1 MLLTDI
7 AIKNRTT
14 VAVLGLLIIL
24 MGGYSYLTL
33 PREAAPDI
41 PIPYIL
47 VTTTYEG
54 VSPEDMETSVT
65 MKIEK
70 ELNGIRGVE
79 EITSSSTEGMSLI
92 SVEFAPDVPSE
103 AALQRVRDRVDLA
116 KGELP
121 MDAEEPMIKEINFA
135 ELPIMLISLSGEVS
149 PIQLK
154 KVADD
159 VADALEAV
167 PGVLKVEI
175 TGDLEPEIRLEFD
188 PDRIASYNL
197 TIPEILSLIPS
208 ENVNISAGGL
218 ETEGMKFNVRIPA
231 EFVTPEEVDHLL
243 LTVRDGKPIYLS
255 DVAKVNYMFK
265 DRNSY
270 SRLDGT
276 ENITLSVTKRVG
288 ANAVQVSDYIKV
300 VIDKAQQQARDML
313 KFDITFDM
321 SKYVRN
327 MVADLENNIFSALVL
342 VTAVLLLFLGWRP
355 SSIVAMIIPLSMLI
369 TFFLVQMLDYT
380 MNMIVLFALVLV
392 LGMLVDNAIVIVEN
406 IFRHLQLGYNRTEA
420 AILGARQVAWPV
432 TTSTFTTVC
441 AFLPLI
447 FWPGVIGDFMKYLP
461 ITLTLGLLASLFVGL
476 VFNPAICSVWAGRT
490 PTPRQTNHWFIRSY
504 SRLLHAGLNNPG
516 LTLFLAFCLL
526 VALATL
532 YGKIGKGVEF
542 FPEGDPERAMINI
555 RAPQGTNIHETDR
568 MARLIEDRIQPYRP
582 WLKNIITNVGSG
594 GGGSMNLMAST
605 GGPHMANVTLV
616 FYDFAERERPSVEVI
631 AEIRKTIADIAGAEI
646 RIEKEEEGP
655 PTGAAVSV
663 RVIGEDFK
671 ILERVSE
678 QAKRSISDVPNIV
691 NLRSDH
697 EATRPELA
705 FVVNRRVAMLLGV
718 NTAAVGNFLKMAIFG
733 TKVGT
738 YREYNDEYDITVRLP
753 LNERIN
759 IDDMY
764 RLQIPNA
771 AGEAIL
777 LSSLGKFEY
786 QGGFGTVNRVDQ
798 KRVITLTADAE
809 GRLGTEVLAD
819 VQKRLDALELPPGY
833 EIRYAGEKE
842 EQDKA
847 QAFLSKAFAIALL
860 LVTMVLVIL
869 FNSLMIPLIIMTTVV
884 LSLIGALTG
893 LLVCDL
899 PFGIIM
905 TGIGVISLA
914 GVVVNNAI
922 VLLAYTRQLQQKGLG
937 LVEAAAEAGVTRLRP
952 VMLTAMT
959 TIIGLIPMA
968 VGISFDIHTLTW
980 ATRSESTQWWRN
992 MAVVVIFGLG
1002 FATILTLVV
1011 VPSLYVMLSRL
1022 WLRLG
1027 FKNVDA
1033 GHFGVKP
1040 ENTSS
1045 PYRES
1050 QHVSSSPDKNLP

>member
-1 MLLTDI
+1 MLLTDV

-41 PIPYIL
+41 PIPFIL
-47 VTTTYEG
+47 VTTIYEG

-79 EITSSSTEGMSLI
+79 EITSSSAEGMSLI
-92 SVEFAPDVPSE
+92 SVEFTPDVPSE
-103 AALQRVRDRVDLA
+103 VALQRVRDRVDIA
-116 KGELP
+116 EAELP
-121 MDAEEPMIKEINFA
+121 FDAEEPVITEINFA
-135 ELPIMLISLSGEVS
+135 EMPIMLISLSGEVS
-149 PIQLK
+149 PVQLK
-154 KVADD
+154 EVADD
-159 VADALEAV
+159 VQDALESV
-167 PGVLKVEI
+167 PGVLKVEMS
-175 TGDLEPEIRLEFD
+175 GDLEPEIRLEFD
-188 PDRIASYNL
+188 PDRMALFNL

-218 ETEGMKFNVRIPA
+218 ETEGTKFNVRIPA

-243 LTVRDGKPIYLS
+243 VTVRDGKPIYLS
-255 DVAKVNYMFK
+255 DVASVNYMFK
-265 DRNSY
+265 DRISY
-270 SRLDGT
+270 SRLNGIP
-276 ENITLSVTKRVG
+276 NITLSIVKRVG
-288 ANAVQVSDYIKV
+288 ANAVEVSDYVKA
-300 VIDKAQQQARDML
+300 VINKAQEQTRGML

-321 SKYVRN
+321 SKMVRN

-369 TFFLVQMLDYT
+369 TFFLVQMLDFT
-380 MNMIVLFALVLV
+380 LNMVVLFSLVLV

-441 AFLPLI
+441 AFLPMM
-447 FWPGVIGDFMKYLP
+447 FWPGIMGGFMKYMP

-476 VFNPAICSVWAGRT
+476 VFNPTICSVWAGRS
-490 PTPRQTNHWFIRSY
+490 PTRRQTDHWFIRGY

-516 LTLFLAFCLL
+516 LTLFLAFSLL
-526 VALATL
+526 VAIATL
-532 YGKIGKGVEF
+532 YGKIGKGTEF
-542 FPEGDPERAMINI
+542 FPEGDPERAMIVI

-568 MARLIEDRIQPYRP
+568 IARLVEDRLQPYKP
-582 WLKNIITNVGSG
+582 WLKHIVTNVGSA
-594 GGGSMNLMAST
+594 GGGSNNLIAST
-605 GGPHMANVTLV
+605 GGPHLANVTLV
-616 FYDFAERERPSVEVI
+616 FYDFAERQRPSVEVV
-631 AEIRKTIADIAGAEI
+631 AEVRKAIADIAGAEI
-646 RIEKEEEGP
+646 RVEKEEMGP

-663 RVIGEDFK
+663 RVVGEDFK
-671 ILERVSE
+671 TLKRLSE
-678 QAKRSISDVPNIV
+678 QARRMISDVPNIV
-691 NLRSDH
+691 NLRSDL

-705 FVVNRRVAMLLGV
+705 FMVDRRVAMLLGV
-718 NTAAVGNFLKMAIFG
+718 NTATVGNFIKMAIFG

-738 YREYNDEYDITVRLP
+738 YRQFNDEYDITVRLP
-753 LNERIN
+753 LSERVN

-764 RLQIPNA
+764 RLQVPNVT
-771 AGEAIL
+771 GEAIML
-777 LSSLGKFEY
+777 NSLGRFEY

-798 KRVITLTADAE
+798 KRVVTLTAGAE
-809 GRLGTEVLAD
+809 GRLSTEVLSD
-819 VQKRLDALELPPGY
+819 VQKRLEKLEMPPGY

-842 EQDKA
+842 EQDEA
-847 QAFLSKAFAIALL
+847 QAFLVKAFGIALL
-860 LVTMVLVIL
+860 LVTMVLVIQ

-893 LLVCDL
+893 LLICGL

-922 VLLAYTRQLQQKGLG
+922 VLLAYTRQLQQKGLD
-937 LVEAAAEAGVTRLRP
+937 LVSAAAEAGVTRLRP

-959 TIIGLIPMA
+959 TITGLIPMA
-968 VGISFDIHTLTW
+968 VGISFDIHTLRL

-1027 FKNVDA
+1027 FQEIDA
-1033 GHFGVKP
+1033 EHPRGNP
-1040 ENTSS
+1040 ETAA
-1045 PYRES
+1045 P
-1050 QHVSSSPDKNLP
+1050 Q

>member
-1 MLLTDI
+1 MLLTDV

-24 MGGYSYLTL
+24 MGGYSYMTL

-41 PIPYIL
+41 PIPFIL

-79 EITSSSTEGMSLI
+79 EITSSSAEGMSLI
-92 SVEFAPDVPSE
+92 SVEFTPDVPSE
-103 AALQRVRDRVDLA
+103 VALQRVRDRVDLA
-116 KGELP
+116 KAELP
-121 MDAEEPMIKEINFA
+121 FDAEEPVITEINFA
-135 ELPIMLISLSGEVS
+135 ELPIMLISLAGEVS
-149 PIQLK
+149 PVQLK
-154 KVADD
+154 EVAEDMQD
-159 VADALEAV
+159 VLEAV

-188 PDRIASYNL
+188 PDRVASFNL
-197 TIPEILSLIPS
+197 TIPEILALIPS

-218 ETEGMKFNVRIPA
+218 ETKGTKFNVRIPA

-265 DRNSY
+265 DRSSY
-270 SRLDGT
+270 SRLDGVS
-276 ENITLSVTKRVG
+276 NITLSITKRVG
-288 ANAVQVSDYIKV
+288 ANAVRVSDYLKV
-300 VIDKAQQQARDML
+300 VIDKAQEQAQGML
-313 KFDITFDM
+313 RFDITFDM
-321 SKYVRN
+321 SKYVRD

-355 SSIVAMIIPLSMLI
+355 SSIVALIIPLSMLI
-369 TFFLVQMLDYT
+369 TFFLVQMLGFT
-380 MNMIVLFALVLV
+380 LNMVVLFSLVLV

-406 IFRHLQLGYNRTEA
+406 IFRHLQLGHSRVEA
-420 AILGARQVAWPV
+420 AILGARQVAWPI

-441 AFLPLI
+441 AFLPMI
-447 FWPGVIGDFMKYLP
+447 FWPGVMGDFMKYLP

-476 VFNPAICSVWAGRT
+476 VFNPTICSVWAGRA
-490 PTPRQTNHWFIRSY
+490 PKQRQTDHWFIRGY
-504 SRLLHAGLNNPG
+504 RRLLNAGLNNPG

-526 VALATL
+526 VGLGTL

-542 FPEGDPERAMINI
+542 FPEGDPERAIIDI

-568 MARLIEDRIQPYRP
+568 IARLVEDRIQPYKR
-582 WLKNIITNVGSG
+582 WLKHIITNVGSA
-594 GGGSMNLMAST
+594 GSGTMNLMAST
-605 GGPHMANVTLV
+605 GGPHLANVTLV
-616 FYDFAERERPSVEVI
+616 FHDFVERERPSMEIIAELRKALTDISGVEVRV
-631 AEIRKTIADIAGAEI
+631 ER
-646 RIEKEEEGP
+646 EEEGP
-655 PTGAAVSV
+655 PTGAPVTV
-663 RVIGEDFK
+663 RVIGENFET
-671 ILERVSE
+671 LERISE
-678 QAKRSISDVPNIV
+678 QARRMISDVPNIV
-691 NLRSDH
+691 NLHSDM
-697 EATRPELA
+697 EAARPELA
-705 FVVNRRVAMLLGV
+705 FIVDRRIAMLLGV
-718 NTAAVGNFLKMAIFG
+718 NTATVGNFLKMAIFG

-738 YREYNDEYDITVRLP
+738 YRQFNDEYDITVRLP

-764 RLQIPNA
+764 RLQVPNA
-771 AGEAIL
+771 TGEAIM
-777 LSSLGKFEY
+777 LSSLGEFEY
-786 QGGFGTVNRVDQ
+786 QGGFGTINRVDQ
-798 KRVITLTADAE
+798 KRVVTLTADAE
-809 GRLGTEVLAD
+809 GRLGTEVLSD
-819 VQKRLDALELPPGY
+819 VQKRLEKLELPPGY
-833 EIRYAGEKE
+833 EIKYAGEKE

-847 QAFLSKAFAIALL
+847 QAFLSKAFAIAIL
-860 LVTMVLVIL
+860 LVTLVLVIQ
-869 FNSLMIPLIIMTTVV
+869 FNSLMVPFIIMTTVV

-893 LLVCDL
+893 LLICDL

-922 VLLAYTRQLQQKGLG
+922 VLLAYTRQLQQTGLD
-937 LVEAAAEAGVTRLRP
+937 LISAAAEAGVTRLRP

-959 TIIGLIPMA
+959 TITGLIPMA
-968 VGISFDIHTLTW
+968 VGISFDIHTFTW

-992 MAVVVIFGLG
+992 MAIVVIFGLA
-1002 FATILTLVV
+1002 FATMLTLVV

-1022 WLRLG
+1022 RIRLG
-1027 FKNVDA
+1027 FHVVDA
-1033 GHFGVKP
+1033 EHPRG
-1040 ENTSS
+1040 
-1045 PYRES
+1045 
-1050 QHVSSSPDKNLP
+1050 SPDTVAKL

>member
-1 MLLTDI
+1 MLLTDL

-47 VTTTYEG
+47 VTTIYEG
-54 VSPEDMETSVT
+54 VSPEDVETSVT

-79 EITSSSTEGMSLI
+79 EITSSSAEGMSLI
-92 SVEFAPDVPSE
+92 SVEFTPDVPSE

-149 PIQLK
+149 PVQLK
-154 KVADD
+154 EVADN
-159 VADALEAV
+159 VQDALEAV

-188 PDRIASYNL
+188 PGRVASYNL
-197 TIPEILSLIPS
+197 TIPEILALIPS

-218 ETEGMKFNVRIPA
+218 ETEGTKFNVRIPA

-265 DRNSY
+265 DRSSY
-270 SRLDGT
+270 SRLDGIP
-276 ENITLSVTKRVG
+276 NITLSITKRVG

-300 VIDKAQQQARDML
+300 VIDKAQEQAKGML

-380 MNMIVLFALVLV
+380 LNMIVLYSLVLV

-406 IFRHLQLGYNRTEA
+406 IFRHLQLGYSRAEA

-441 AFLPLI
+441 AFLPLM
-447 FWPGVIGDFMKYLP
+447 FWPGVMGDFMKYLP

-476 VFNPAICSVWAGRT
+476 VFNPAICSVWTGRST
-490 PTPRQTNHWFIRSY
+490 TPRQTNHWFIGIYR
-504 SRLLHAGLNNPG
+504 RLLDAGLKNPG

-542 FPEGDPERAMINI
+542 FPEGDPERAMIGI

-568 MARLIEDRIQPYRP
+568 IARLIEDRIQPYKP
-582 WLKNIITNVGSG
+582 WLKHIITNVGSG
-594 GGGSMNLMAST
+594 GGGSLNLMAST
-605 GGPHMANVTLV
+605 GGPHLANITLV
-616 FYDFAERERPSVEVI
+616 FYDFAERERPSVEII
-631 AEIRKTIADIAGAEI
+631 AEARKAIADIAGTEI
-646 RIEKEEEGP
+646 RVEKEEMGP
-655 PTGAAVSV
+655 PTGAAVTI

-671 ILERVSE
+671 TLELVSE
-678 QAKRSISDVPNIV
+678 QAKRMISDVPNIV
-691 NLRSDH
+691 NLRSNH

-705 FVVNRRVAMLLGV
+705 FIVDRRVAMLLGV
-718 NTAAVGNFLKMAIFG
+718 NTATVGNFLKMAIFG

-738 YREYNDEYDITVRLP
+738 YREFNDEYDITVRLP
-753 LNERIN
+753 LTERIN

-798 KRVITLTADAE
+798 KRVITLTAEAE
-809 GRLGTEVLAD
+809 GRLSTEVLSD
-819 VQKRLDALELPPGY
+819 VQKRLEKLDLPPGY

-847 QAFLSKAFAIALL
+847 QAFLSKAFGIALL
-860 LVTMVLVIL
+860 LVTMVLVIQ
-869 FNSLMIPLIIMTTVV
+869 FNSLLVPFIIMTTVV
-884 LSLIGALTG
+884 LSLIGALMG
-893 LLVCDL
+893 LLICDL

-922 VLLAYTRQLQQKGLG
+922 VLLAYTRQLQAQGMDL
-937 LVEAAAEAGVTRLRP
+937 LEAAAEAGVTRLRP

-959 TIIGLIPMA
+959 TITGLIPMA
-968 VGISFDIHTLTW
+968 VGISFDVHTFAW

-992 MAVVVIFGLG
+992 MAVVVIFGLA
-1002 FATILTLVV
+1002 FATMLTLVV

-1022 WLRLG
+1022 RLRLG
-1027 FKNVDA
+1027 FQQVDA
-1033 GHFGVKP
+1033 
-1040 ENTSS
+1040 
-1045 PYRES
+1045 
-1050 QHVSSSPDKNLP
+1050 QHPRGNIKTTVSL